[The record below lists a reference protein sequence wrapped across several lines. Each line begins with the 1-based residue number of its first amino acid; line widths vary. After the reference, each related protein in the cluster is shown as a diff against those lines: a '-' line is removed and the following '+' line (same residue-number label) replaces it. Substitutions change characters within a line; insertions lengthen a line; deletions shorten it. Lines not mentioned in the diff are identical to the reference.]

1 MQCEFQY
8 EAGHR
13 LDSFTIAEGLFCG
26 ALSEVYQGTDT
37 LTHRPVAIKVPSLD
51 IINNPLVYYH
61 YQNEIQVLSQVRHP
75 GIVRLIRRDRT
86 SPYSAFEYIDGQDLY
101 ALMKQEGPLTL
112 DAARRY
118 LRQIGKALS
127 YLHDCGIIHMDI
139 KPENVI
145 VTPRR
150 TVKLVDFGLA
160 RRLGAPDVLQEDFT
174 RPHGTP
180 YYAAPEQLERYRDD
194 PRTDLYSLALV
205 GYEMLTG
212 QLPFERTRDLSR
224 VRRRLKTDPVPPRT
238 YRPEIPEAVEAV
250 LLKALERGPAERYPT
265 VAAFVVALDAAA
277 RQEAHEEALSADDP
291 PAAQS
296 ACPVR
301 PASPRGE
308 TPYRHILAALDD
320 NERAEA
326 IVETAL
332 LEALND
338 RVAVT
343 LLTVVDDSSDDDWTR
358 YADAVKGH
366 RWGRRLEAFAR
377 RLRRFGIEPTVRIL
391 TGPPPE
397 RIVETARRSNADLII
412 LGVSNR
418 AWYKRILGG
427 RTLDRVL
434 KKAPCQVRIADVP
447 LPSEFP
453 WEAEP
458 SALSPEALEKI
469 DRYLVSLWARQL
481 NWLATLVQRML
492 AGETAESDADPLAGW
507 IADLKTRPQWRN
519 VVDRARDAHRRFAKV
534 VDQIRRARAENDL
547 PAVGGLY
554 RRAALPALCRLSSDL
569 EAVSAAIR
577 RPNAAADNRPARILE
592 ETPCPIE
599 SAGNLLGPIGT
610 APAKP
615 PGDAASPARKPGR
628 TLAIDDRKPPGKGPD
643 S

>member
-26 ALSEVYQGTDT
+26 ALSEVYRGTDT
-37 LTHRPVAIKVPSLD
+37 LTHQPVAIKVPSLD

-61 YQNEIQVLSQVRHP
+61 YQNELQVLGRNHHP

-86 SPYSAFEYIDGQDLY
+86 SPYSVFDYIDGRDLY
-101 ALMKQEGPLTL
+101 SLMKKEGPLAL
-112 DAARRY
+112 DAARRF

-127 YLHDCGIIHMDI
+127 YIHDCGIIHMDI

-145 VTPRR
+145 VTRRR

-160 RRLGAPDVLQEDFT
+160 RRLGSPDVLQEDFT

-224 VRRRLKTDPVPPRT
+224 VRRRLKKKPVPPRT
-238 YRPEIPEAVEAV
+238 YRPEIPKAVEAV
-250 LLKALERGPAERYPT
+250 LLKALERDPADRYPT
-265 VAAFVVALDAAA
+265 VEAFVVALDAAD
-277 RQEAHEEALSADDP
+277 RQEPHEALLSADDP
-291 PAAQS
+291 PASQR

-301 PASPRGE
+301 PAPPHSE
-308 TPYRHILAALDD
+308 APYRHILAALDD
-320 NERAEA
+320 NDQAEA

-332 LEALND
+332 LEALNEQ
-338 RVAVT
+338 VAVT
-343 LLTVVDDSSDDDWTR
+343 LLTVVDGSGDDDWSR
-358 YADAVKGH
+358 YGDEVKGN

-377 RLRRFGIEPTVRIL
+377 RFRRFGIEPTVRIQ
-391 TGPPPE
+391 TGSPPE
-397 RIVETARRSNADLII
+397 RIVETARRSKADLII

-418 AWYKRILGG
+418 AWYKRIFGG
-427 RTLDRVL
+427 RTLDRVI
-434 KKAPCQVRIADVP
+434 KKAPCQVSIADVP

-458 SALSPEALEKI
+458 STLSPEALEKI
-469 DRYLVSLWARQL
+469 DRYLASLWTRQL
-481 NWLATLVQRML
+481 NWLATFVQRLL
-492 AGETAESDADPLAGW
+492 AGETAESDPDPLAGW
-507 IADLKTRPQWRN
+507 IADLQARTQWRD
-519 VVDRARDAHRRFAKV
+519 VVDQARDAHRRFVQV
-534 VDQIRRARAENDL
+534 VDQIRHARAENDL
-547 PAVGGLY
+547 PAVGRLY
-554 RRAALPALCRLSSDL
+554 RRAALPALCRLRSDL

-577 RPNAAADNRPARILE
+577 RPNTAADKRPARILE
-592 ETPCPIE
+592 EAPCPIE
-599 SAGNLLGPIGT
+599 AAGDILGPTET
-610 APAKP
+610 ATGKP
-615 PGDAASPARKPGR
+615 HGDAGSRARKPGR
-628 TLAIDDRKPPGKGPD
+628 TLEIDDRKPPGKGWD
-643 S
+643 A